1 MTATVIIL
9 IILGIA
15 FIFASYAFA
24 EKLSKK
30 DEDSESVIK
39 IPTELTE
46 EQKAKIKKLID
57 DYMDE
62 NVDGKM
68 SDIEAKL
75 SEIVNNKT
83 LALGDY
89 AVTVNE
95 EIERNHNEVMF
106 LYSMLSDKQKEIMNT
121 AVVVD
126 EYRKDVE
133 AFVEKNNLT
142 NVQIEHQEEQILEE
156 EINNIEE
163 ESSSDTE
170 ETPVDSNKDI
180 ILEMHKSGLSILEI
194 AKHLGLGV
202 GEVKLVVDLYQGESK

>member
-1 MTATVIIL
+1 MTPTVIAL
-9 IILGIA
+9 IIIGII
-15 FIFASYAFA
+15 FIFVSFAFG

-30 DEDSESVIK
+30 DEEETSEVIK
-39 IPTELTE
+39 IPSELTE
-46 EQKAKIKKLID
+46 EQKEKIKKLID

-62 NVDGKM
+62 HVDGKL

-75 SEIVNNKT
+75 SEIVNQKT

-106 LYSMLSDKQKEIMNT
+106 LYSMLSDKQKEIMTT
-121 AVVVD
+121 ATMVD
-126 EYRKDVE
+126 DYRKDVE
-133 AFVEKNNLT
+133 AFVVNNNLLQ
-142 NVQIEHQEEQILEE
+142 VEPQEEQILEE
-156 EINNIEE
+156 EIKELEE
-163 ESSSDTE
+163 EPQE
-170 ETPVDSNKDI
+170 EAPVDSSKDI

>member
-1 MTATVIIL
+1 MSTTVIVL
-9 IILGIA
+9 MIIGIV
-15 FIFASYAFA
+15 FIFVSFAFA

-30 DEDSESVIK
+30 DEPEEEVIK
-39 IPTELTE
+39 VPTELTE

-68 SDIEAKL
+68 DEIEGKL
-75 SEIVNNKT
+75 SEIVNQKT

-106 LYSMLSDKQKEIMNT
+106 LYSMLADKQKEIMTT
-121 AVVVD
+121 ANMVD
-126 EYRKDVE
+126 DYRKDVE
-133 AFVEKNNLT
+133 AFVAENNLYQ
-142 NVQIEHQEEQILEE
+142 NPPQEEHIFEEEMTELEVALEE
-156 EINNIEE
+156 ELE
-163 ESSSDTE
+163 E

-180 ILEMHKSGLSILEI
+180 ILEMYKSGLSILEI

-202 GEVKLVVDLYQGESK
+202 GEVKLVVDLYQGEAN